1 MVMARKSIP
10 AQVNEVTQFAA
21 WLGGALLLLWIGK
34 TLGDMEKYFIHS
46 ALETDAP
53 RIRPAAVPQTFEGGV
68 LIPWQDRHLVDPL
81 PLPESALAVELL
93 PAVETAPGEARVE
106 ALLKKLKDGVQRIQS
121 SEEFRKYLI
130 TMSRFHEYSWNNQL
144 LILLQKPN
152 ATRVAG
158 FNTWKDLGRWV
169 RKGETGIAI
178 FAPILAAGEVR
189 WVRPADGMTWRL
201 QRIDKEWRLYQ
212 KDQLI
217 GQFKT
222 RREAERQ
229 LEEWGAVE
237 ERSGE
242 AVTRF
247 KVVYVF
253 DISQTEGQP
262 LPEYEVPVLSGEANA
277 ELFDRLKWLMKQ
289 RGVTVSFEPK
299 PDLDPEI
306 KGFFQ
311 RPAYI
316 WVRPEEPP
324 AQQLKTLIHEIGHY
338 YTENVFRIPPAD
350 AETIAESVAFVVG
363 AHYGFDT
370 GVRSFPY
377 VAIWAGK
384 EKVLEQNLAAIRNI
398 TNAILEDLEKYG
410 ARK

>member
-1 MVMARKSIP
+1 MARKSIP

-93 PAVETAPGEARVE
+93 LAVETAPGEARVE

-350 AETIAESVAFVVG
+350 AETIALL
-363 AHYGFDT
+363 
-370 GVRSFPY
+370 
-377 VAIWAGK
+377 AIY
-384 EKVLEQNLAAIRNI
+384 KVTLMLI
-398 TNAILEDLEKYG
+398 
-410 ARK
+410 